1 MSTWHVQ
8 FHGNASCSDDV
19 FLSNGV
25 SNPPAMLQT
34 LATNIETASAAAATA
49 GGEGRVIAGCPARGT
64 DNADA
69 IRLRLAPTPAICRE
83 ENVPIGP
90 SRFIHVEQRRTVRR
104 ASSDS
109 EATPG
114 VNRLKTVS
122 KLRKRR
128 RLQGADCVGP
138 LVDLGTQRGA
148 HDLEVRPS
156 LLVVEFLEPI
166 KSSNQSA
173 GIRLL
178 YSAPAKTCWNG
189 PNRSVMVN
197 AISLNA
203 PPNSV
208 SASAKIPAIVAASRH
223 FRNA

>member
-49 GGEGRVIAGCPARGT
+49 GGEGRVIAAGVFDASGGCPARGT

-114 VNRLKTVS
+114 VNR
-122 KLRKRR
+122 
-128 RLQGADCVGP
+128 
-138 LVDLGTQRGA
+138 
-148 HDLEVRPS
+148 
-156 LLVVEFLEPI
+156 
-166 KSSNQSA
+166 
-173 GIRLL
+173 
-178 YSAPAKTCWNG
+178 
-189 PNRSVMVN
+189 
-197 AISLNA
+197 
-203 PPNSV
+203 
-208 SASAKIPAIVAASRH
+208 AIVLSGILAT
-223 FRNA
+223 FL